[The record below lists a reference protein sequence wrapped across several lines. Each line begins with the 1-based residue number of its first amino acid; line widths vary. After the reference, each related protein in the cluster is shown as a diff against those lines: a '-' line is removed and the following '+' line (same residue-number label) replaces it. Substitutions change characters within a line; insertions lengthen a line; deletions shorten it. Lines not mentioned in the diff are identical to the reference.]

1 VRELWPCLLLAIEG
15 GEIVLAD
22 LYPEP
27 ERTADLEAGS

>member
-1 VRELWPCLLLAIEG
+1 VRELWPRLLLAIDG

-27 ERTADLEAGS
+27 ERAVDLEAGS